1 MDLWLMWWPYA
12 SDPQVCCPYAV
23 NDWRH
28 RVVWD
33 AALNTKWTSRPYWTK
48 FMELSSELLA
58 KFKNVGNLPS
68 PPNVA
73 TEIIN
78 LAQDPELEMDK
89 IAAAISKDPV
99 LTTKI
104 LKIANSA
111 LYARRRQSANLGQ
124 AILVLGLNATVTL
137 SLSFSLV
144 TSLSRTETNGVNFTY
159 YWRRSL
165 MNAVAARALAQHFS
179 LPHREELFLA
189 GLLQDLGMLAID
201 KVDPTIYGDSE
212 SAEDDHSQVID
223 SEIERLAT
231 DHAQVGAWLLS
242 QWNIPEALCRAVGAS
257 HDPGFTHEENQSQA
271 FCRCV
276 ALSGLF
282 SDVLLSQDQTVAIM
296 KLTEA
301 AEKAFEMDRVLIT
314 DLLAKMMELIPD
326 TEAIFEVDIIDGKA
340 AEGIMDQAREIL
352 MIRNLQ
358 SLREVNSL
366 KETAETLENRTQ
378 ELEAENKRD
387 ALTGLYNRSH
397 LDQVLD
403 KEFQSAKR
411 NGWPLTIAF
420 VDIDFFKKVNDTYG
434 HSAGDSVLR
443 NAAKLLE
450 KSTRDTDV
458 VARYGGEEFV
468 VLLIGNDA
476 AQASVVCNRIVNA
489 FREAKHDIGDKEIN
503 VTVSIGIA
511 ALFGV
516 GEYQQVQ
523 QLVDAADQALYR
535 AKQTGRNRALIHG
548 APEVVEKQ
556 QVS

>member
-1 MDLWLMWWPYA
+1 
-12 SDPQVCCPYAV
+12 
-23 NDWRH
+23 
-28 RVVWD
+28 
-33 AALNTKWTSRPYWTK
+33 
-48 FMELSSELLA
+48 MELSPDLLA
-58 KFKNVGNLPS
+58 KINNVGNLPS
-68 PPNVA
+68 PPTVA

-137 SLSFSLV
+137 ALSFSLV
-144 TSLSRTETNGVNFTY
+144 TSLSRTETNGVNFSH

-165 MNAVAARALAQHFS
+165 MNAVASRALAQHFS

-201 KVDPTIYGDSE
+201 KVDPTIYGE
-212 SAEDDHSQVID
+212 SDASEDDHSLVI
-223 SEIERLAT
+223 SNETGSLGT
-231 DHAQVGAWLLS
+231 DHSQVGAWLLNK
-242 QWNIPEALCRAVGAS
+242 WNIPEALCRAVGAS
-257 HDPGFTHEENQSQA
+257 HTPNFEYEEEQA
-271 FCRCV
+271 QTFCRCV

-282 SDVLLSQDQTVAIM
+282 SDVLLSQDQTLAIM

-301 AEKAFEMDRVLIT
+301 AQDAFGMDRVLIT

-366 KETAETLENRTQ
+366 KETAETLESRTQ

-397 LDQVLD
+397 LDEVLE

-411 NGWPLTIAF
+411 NSWPLSIAF

-434 HSAGDSVLR
+434 HSAGDTVLR

-468 VLLIGNDA
+468 VLMIGNDSE
-476 AQASVVCNRIVNA
+476 QASVVCDRIVKA
-489 FREAKHDIGDKEIN
+489 FRQAKHDIGDQTIS
-503 VTVSIGIA
+503 VTASIGIA
-511 ALFGV
+511 ALFSV
-516 GEYQQVQ
+516 KEYEQVQ
-523 QLVDAADQALYR
+523 ELVDAADQALYR
-535 AKQTGRNRALIHG
+535 AKQTGRDQVLIYG
-548 APEVVEKQ
+548 ASEGSDKQ